1 MKMIINVPDWIVNN
15 IVLGDCDDVDF
26 CELGET
32 MYVVLPDNAT
42 NGDMIKAIFPKGK
55 VRREVSC
62 THDKTVFSFPD
73 GIYFG
78 AECRFNTD
86 WWNEPYKGEQKDGKA

>member
-32 MYVVLPDNAT
+32 MYDVLLDGEVIKEDKYDN
-42 NGDMIKAIFPKGK
+42 
-55 VRREVSC
+55 R
-62 THDKTVFSFPD
+62 
-73 GIYFG
+73 
-78 AECRFNTD
+78 
-86 WWNEPYKGEQKDGKA
+86 